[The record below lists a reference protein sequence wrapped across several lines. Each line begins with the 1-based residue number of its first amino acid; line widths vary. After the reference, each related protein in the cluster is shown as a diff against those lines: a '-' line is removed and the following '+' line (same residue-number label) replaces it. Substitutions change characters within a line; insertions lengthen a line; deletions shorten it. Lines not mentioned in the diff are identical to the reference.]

1 MCVCALCGSEIVK
14 VRRGKKGP
22 EERVR
27 QREKSE
33 LNEVEEEHMNCGRGI
48 KEGSV
53 KRTKSS

>member
-1 MCVCALCGSEIVK
+1 MCPLWERDSESTE
-14 VRRGKKGP
+14 GKKGP

-33 LNEVEEEHMNCGRGI
+33 LNEVEEEHMNCSRGI

>member
-1 MCVCALCGSEIVK
+1 MRMCPLWERDSESME
-14 VRRGKKGP
+14 GKKGP

>member
-1 MCVCALCGSEIVK
+1 MRMCPLWERDSESTE
-14 VRRGKKGP
+14 GKKGP

-27 QREKSE
+27 QRGKSE
-33 LNEVEEEHMNCGRGI
+33 LNELEEEHMNCGRGI

>member
-1 MCVCALCGSEIVK
+1 MK

-53 KRTKSS
+53 KRTKVKLTRWE

>member
-1 MCVCALCGSEIVK
+1 MSMCPLWERDSESTE
-14 VRRGKKGP
+14 GKKGP

-27 QREKSE
+27 QRGKSE